1 MYDVYG
7 LDFSL
12 SVSLHWRCMVELLW
26 GQQKSQVA
34 AKVPTD
40 IKLAESRLLI
50 GFLIGSR
57 SSILNLYLELIL
69 FRRVQ
74 TFDYG
79 TWWTAV
85 RVYMRDYWLKKK
97 SGQLRGKKLT
107 KVRLSLDFYLTI
119 SKERFKS
126 RWMPS
131 ALGHFFAIRRAY
143 AYKYQSRRGVLK
155 HDLWR
160 IAE

>member
-40 IKLAESRLLI
+40 IKLAEFRLLI
-50 GFLIGSR
+50 GFLIDSR

-69 FRRVQ
+69 YRRVQ

-85 RVYMRDYWLKKK
+85 RVYMRDYWLKEKVRK
-97 SGQLRGKKLT
+97 NST
-107 KVRLSLDFYLTI
+107 KARLSLDFFLTI

-126 RWMPS
+126 RWMPA

-143 AYKYQSRRGVLK
+143 AYKYQSRRGSER